1 MKNIISLVV
10 LVSSISF
17 AQSEQTKSLIELKQL
32 SEVNSR
38 QLAVGS
44 LQSAVN
50 SSQSTVHSQQLAII
64 NHQPSSINHQPSSIN
79 HQPSSINHQPSSINH
94 LQVSSIQYPASDNQ
108 KKNPALAILYSMLLP
123 GMGELYAGDYSSG
136 KYFTIADGVLW
147 GAFTGFEIYGK
158 WKEND
163 YKSFAESK
171 GGVKLSGKEA
181 EYFANIGIYQSID
194 DYNTAMELNR
204 NFDKTYNT
212 AIYYWKWNDNNQR
225 KEYRDLWSSSE
236 SAYTNVRFVVG
247 ALILNRLISAV
258 NAVRLVSAYNK
269 NLSQEI
275 SWNISVG
282 LNNHPTLPT
291 SITFNFVKSF

>member
-1 MKNIISLVV
+1 MKIIISLVV
-10 LVSSISF
+10 LISSISF
-17 AQSEQTKSLIELKQL
+17 AQTLQSKSLTELRQL
-32 SEVNSR
+32 SVVNSP
-38 QLAVGS
+38 QFTVS
-44 LQSAVN
+44 
-50 SSQSTVHSQQLAII
+50 SSQQFLTEQNSVLG
-64 NHQPSSINHQPSSIN
+64 
-79 HQPSSINHQPSSINH
+79 
-94 LQVSSIQYPASDNQ
+94 

-147 GAFTGFEIYGK
+147 GTFTGFEIYGK

-171 GGVKLSGKEA
+171 AGVNLNGKEA

-194 DYNTAMELNR
+194 DYNAAMELNR
-204 NFDKTYNT
+204 DFNKTYNT
-212 AIYYWKWNDNNQR
+212 ASYYWKWNNNDQR

-236 SAYTNVRFVVG
+236 STYTNVRFVVG

-269 NLSQEI
+269 NISQEV
-275 SWNISVG
+275 SWNVSVG
-282 LNNHPTLPT
+282 LKNHSTLPT
-291 SITFNFVKSF
+291 SITFNFVKTF

>member
-1 MKNIISLVV
+1 MKKIISLVV
-10 LVSSISF
+10 LVSSIIF
-17 AQSEQTKSLIELKQL
+17 AQNEPTKSIAELKQL
-32 SEVNSR
+32 STISIQQSSVS
-38 QLAVGS
+38 S
-44 LQSAVN
+44 KLQS
-50 SSQSTVHSQQLAII
+50 SSF
-64 NHQPSSINHQPSSIN
+64 
-79 HQPSSINHQPSSINH
+79 
-94 LQVSSIQYPASDNQ
+94 QYLTPDNQ

-147 GAFTGFEIYGK
+147 GAFSGFEIYGK

-171 GGVKLSGKEA
+171 GGVNLNGKEA

-204 NFDKTYNT
+204 NFSSTYNT
-212 AIYYWKWNDNNQR
+212 ATHYWKWNSNDQR

-236 SAYTNVRFVVG
+236 SAFTNVRFVVG

-275 SWNISVG
+275 SWNVSVG
-282 LNNHPTLPT
+282 LKNNPTLPT
-291 SITFNFVKSF
+291 SITINFVKLF

>member
-10 LVSSISF
+10 LLSSIAF

-32 SEVNSR
+32 SAVKD
-38 QLAVGS
+38 QQIAVGG
-44 LQSAVN
+44 QKPAVIN
-50 SSQSTVHSQQLAII
+50 SQQ
-64 NHQPSSINHQPSSIN
+64 
-79 HQPSSINHQPSSINH
+79 
-94 LQVSSIQYPASDNQ
+94 QVSNIQYQVPDNK

-147 GAFTGFEIYGK
+147 GAFVGFETYGK

-163 YKSFAESK
+163 YKSFAESN
-171 GGVKLSGKEA
+171 GGVNLSGKQSD
-181 EYFANIGIYQSID
+181 YFANIGIYQSID
-194 DYNTAMELNR
+194 DYNAAMELNR
-204 NFDKTYNT
+204 NFDRTYNT
-212 AIYYWKWNDNNQR
+212 AAYYWKWNDNEQR
-225 KEYRDLWSSSE
+225 KAYRDLWSSSE

-269 NLSQEI
+269 NLSQEV
-275 SWNISVG
+275 SWSVSVG
-282 LNNHPTLPT
+282 VNHHPTLPT
-291 SITFNFVKSF
+291 SITFNFVKEF

>member
-17 AQSEQTKSLIELKQL
+17 AQSLQSRSLIEL
-32 SEVNSR
+32 R
-38 QLAVGS
+38 Q
-44 LQSAVN
+44 QSAI
-50 SSQSTVHSQQLAII
+50 SSPRLRLFEAGNRHSALD
-64 NHQPSSINHQPSSIN
+64 
-79 HQPSSINHQPSSINH
+79 
-94 LQVSSIQYPASDNQ
+94 IQNPKSKIQNIESEFRSPASE

-147 GAFTGFEIYGK
+147 GAFAGFEIYGK

-171 GGVKLSGKEA
+171 GGVNLNGKEA

-194 DYNTAMELNR
+194 DYNAAMELNR
-204 NFDKTYNT
+204 DFDMTYKT
-212 AIYYWKWNDNNQR
+212 AAYYWKWSDNEQR
-225 KEYRDLWSSSE
+225 KQYRDLWSSSE

-269 NLSQEI
+269 NLSQEV

-282 LNNHPTLPT
+282 LNNHFTPPT

>member
-1 MKNIISLVV
+1 MKKIISLVV
-10 LVSSISF
+10 LISSISF
-17 AQSEQTKSLIELKQL
+17 AQTVESKSLIELKQL
-32 SEVNSR
+32 SAVNSR

-44 LQSAVN
+44 
-50 SSQSTVHSQQLAII
+50 QQLAV
-64 NHQPSSINHQPSSIN
+64 SSSQHP
-79 HQPSSINHQPSSINH
+79 
-94 LQVSSIQYPASDNQ
+94 VSSIQYSVSVNE

-123 GMGELYAGDYSSG
+123 GMGELYAGDYNSG

-147 GAFTGFEIYGK
+147 GAFAGFEIYGK

-194 DYNTAMELNR
+194 DYNTAMELDR
-204 NFDKTYNT
+204 RFDKTYNS
-212 AIYYWKWNDNNQR
+212 ASYYWKWNDNDQR

-269 NLSQEI
+269 NLSQEL